1 MSILFSNLLYKHHS
15 LVEYSRIGN
24 IILISRTVLVLLMEL
39 ILHAM
44 YRLQLI
50 LDIGIV
56 RDTSLRTSW
65 LYATLSSYFYMF
77 YQVGKALHMIK
88 GYYQMPY
95 IDMTL
100 IFYLGSIILVMQDIQ
115 TLNTV
120 WYHIEE

>member
-1 MSILFSNLLYKHHS
+1 MRILFSNLLYKHHS

-77 YQVGKALHMIK
+77 YQVRKALYMIK

-95 IDMTL
+95 IDIT
-100 IFYLGSIILVMQDIQ
+100 GVVSSVSSA
-115 TLNTV
+115 
-120 WYHIEE
+120 